1 MVLLYQ
7 NLRKNKMADEISE
20 LKVDVGVLKTQVL
33 TLSALCNKMDQIIEK
48 LVDQHDRH
56 INKVYD
62 TMNNQRKETNTDVAD
77 VHGRID
83 VVLEKLQESEI
94 RIMAEIKDLKQTM
107 SEHVE
112 ASKSQYE
119 RLNQWKWT
127 LAGGIIV
134 VTWLISHS
142 NFDILLKILR

>member
-1 MVLLYQ
+1 MP
-7 NLRKNKMADEISE
+7 DEISE
-20 LKVDVGVLKTQVL
+20 IKVDVGILKTQVL
-33 TLSALCNKMDQIIEK
+33 TLSALCNKMDQVIEK

-62 TMNNQRKETNTDVAD
+62 TMDNQRKETNTDVAD

-83 VVLEKLQESEI
+83 TVLEKLQESEM

-107 SEHVE
+107 GEHVE

-119 RLNQWKWT
+119 KLNQWKWS

-134 VTWLISHS
+134 VTWLLSHS
-142 NFDILLKILR
+142 NFDILLKALR

>member
-1 MVLLYQ
+1 
-7 NLRKNKMADEISE
+7 MADDISE
-20 LKVDVGVLKTQVL
+20 IKVDVGVLKTQVL
-33 TLSALCNKMDQIIEK
+33 TLSAICNKMDQVIEK

-62 TMNNQRKETNTDVAD
+62 TMDNQRKETNTDVAD

-83 VVLEKLQESEI
+83 TVLEKLQESEL

-119 RLNQWKWT
+119 RLNQWKWS
-127 LAGGIIV
+127 LAGGIVV
-134 VTWLISHS
+134 VTWLLSHS
-142 NFDILLKILR
+142 SFDTILKLLR